1 MSFML
6 ALLVAAAA
14 PAALSPDPDTDAAV
28 TAEANAEDK
37 MICKEQAQT
46 NSRFRKKTCRKKS
59 EWAAIAEEN
68 KRSYAEQRDR
78 PVIEIR
84 RDQ

>member
-6 ALLVAAAA
+6 ALLIAAAA
-14 PAALSPDPDTDAAV
+14 PTASSPDTETDAAG
-28 TAEANAEDK
+28 TAEAKAEDR

-46 NSRFRKKTCRKKS
+46 NSRFRKKICHKQS

>member
-6 ALLVAAAA
+6 ALLIAVAA
-14 PAALSPDPDTDAAV
+14 PAGSSPDTGAADQ
-28 TAEANAEDK
+28 AEAKAKDP

-46 NSRFRKKTCRKKS
+46 NSRFRKKICHKKS

-68 KRSYAEQRDR
+68 KRNYAEQRDR
-78 PVIEIR
+78 PVIDMTR
-84 RDQ
+84 SD

>member
-6 ALLVAAAA
+6 ALLIAAAA
-14 PAALSPDPDTDAAV
+14 PAASSPDTDAAV
-28 TAEANAEDK
+28 TTEAKAEDK

-46 NSRFRKKTCRKKS
+46 NSRFRKKICHKQS

-68 KRSYAEQRDR
+68 KRNYAEQRDR

>member
-6 ALLVAAAA
+6 ALLIAAAA
-14 PAALSPDPDTDAAV
+14 PTASSPDIDAAG
-28 TAEANAEDK
+28 TAEAKAEDR

-46 NSRFRKKTCRKKS
+46 NSRFRKKICHKQS